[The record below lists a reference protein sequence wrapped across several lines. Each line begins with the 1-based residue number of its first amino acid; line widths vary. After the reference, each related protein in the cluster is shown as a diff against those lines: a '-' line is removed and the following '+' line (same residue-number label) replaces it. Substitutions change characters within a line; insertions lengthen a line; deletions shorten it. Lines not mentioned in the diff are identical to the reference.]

1 MECAICL
8 EEGNLIKFNHNGECG
23 NILVHDSCL
32 TDWFLVNNNE
42 CIICRKNLINDYKL
56 LESDEENTPNSINIL
71 IDNNNNNTLVNNYK
85 CINYFCKLFVV
96 FIIFLFLLYIL
107 IILFLINNN

>member
-23 NILVHDSCL
+23 NISVHDSCL
-32 TDWFLVNNNE
+32 TNWFLVNNNE
-42 CIICRKNLINDYKL
+42 CIVCRKNLLDDYKL
-56 LESDEENTPNSINIL
+56 LTSDDENSPNNINII
-71 IDNNNNNTLVNNYK
+71 IDNNQYSLINNYQS
-85 CINYFCKLFVV
+85 INFFCKIFIA

-107 IILFLINNN
+107 LIISFNTN